1 MIAIV
6 RYLRRSNAGLAASL
20 WAEIE
25 RYPPA
30 APGVVR
36 ELLRSNSVICDPA
49 EAEQALAWARAHP
62 AWVADFAALVI
73 EDPHE

>member
-25 RYPPA
+25 RYPFRPEEILA
-30 APGVVR
+30 GVH
-36 ELLRSNSVICDPA
+36 ELVTEPA
-49 EAEQALAWARAHP
+49 ETEL
-62 AWVADFAALVI
+62 
-73 EDPHE
+73 